1 MFVGGNAY
9 MVRLLNRYRHEL
21 GVLALPQELE
31 ATANAT
37 IRQLQHDTA
46 VLTVSAPTRRA
57 STLAFE
63 VDIQNLTGHKLP
75 TGYPSRRLWLH
86 VTVKDERGEPV
97 FESGAI
103 TSTGAI
109 VGNDSDENSQRHE
122 PHYEEITRS
131 DQVQITGQSWAGSME
146 GRRRGC

>member
-1 MFVGGNAY
+1 

-63 VDIQNLTGHKLP
+63 VDIQNLTGQLP

-131 DQVQITGQSWAGSME
+131 DQVQIWSQSWAGSME